1 MVTVKIGNL
10 FESDAQTL
18 VNTVN
23 CVGIMGKGVALSFK
37 ERFPDMFNDYA
48 ARCRAGQVKL
58 GRRYVYKRVVPPWI
72 LNFPTKE
79 HWRSV
84 SRLQDIV
91 EGLRYLETH
100 FREWGIESLAV
111 PPLGCGQGQLE
122 WRVVGPTLYRHLK
135 RLEIPVE
142 LYAPFDT
149 PHDELSPTFLDQPS
163 SSQSEPAPY
172 RVQPAWVAVVAIL
185 NRIEREPY
193 HWPVGRTTFQK
204 IAYFATESGI
214 PTGLQFTRGSYG
226 PHAADLKQ
234 RITILVNN
242 GLIRE
247 EPLGRMF
254 SVRVGQTFADA
265 EMAYRERL
273 SQWEIAIDKITDLFL
288 RMNTQQAET
297 AASVHFAAHH
307 LAKRDVAPNEMEIVQ
322 SVMQWKIRRRPPL
335 NPTEVAVTTRHLNLL
350 SWLSARVSED
360 LAIPDEDGTSAESV
374 DTVMRLF

>member
-1 MVTVKIGNL
+1 MRTNMVTVKIGDL
-10 FESDAQTL
+10 FESNAQTL

-23 CVGIMGKGVALSFK
+23 CVGIMGKGVALAFK
-37 ERFPDMFNDYA
+37 ERFPDMFNDYVE
-48 ARCRAGQVKL
+48 RCRVGQVKL
-58 GRRYVYKRVVPPWI
+58 GRPYVYERVVPPWI

-91 EGLRYLETH
+91 EGLRYLEVH
-100 FREWGIESLAV
+100 YREWGIESLAV

-122 WRVVGPTLYRHLK
+122 WRVVGPTLYRNLK

-142 LYAPFDT
+142 LYAPFNT
-149 PHDELSPTFLDQPS
+149 PHEELSPMFLDQPS
-163 SSQSEPAPY
+163 GSQSESALPAY

-185 NRIEREPY
+185 NRIEHEPY

-214 PTGLQFTRGSYG
+214 PTGLRFSRGSYG
-226 PHAADLKQ
+226 PHAADLKH
-234 RITILVNN
+234 RITMLVNN

-247 EPLGRMF
+247 EQLGRMF

-265 EMAYRERL
+265 EKAYQETL
-273 SQWEIAIDKITDLFL
+273 SQWDSAIDKITDLFL

-307 LAKRDVAPNEMEIVQ
+307 LAKRDVRPSELEIVQ

-350 SWLSARVSED
+350 SWLSARFSKD
-360 LAIPDEDGTSAESV
+360 LAVPDEEGVSA
-374 DTVMRLF
+374 